1 MMLHNKVQIKKLL
14 HKIHLRMEMIQIRG
28 KKKNLTSNCLNFY
41 ILISLNFFKL
51 ISILFIYCE
60 FIHILASNKLH

>member
-41 ILISLNFFKL
+41 ILISLNF
-51 ISILFIYCE
+51 IIIIIDIIY
-60 FIHILASNKLH
+60 LL